1 MRFAMRRMILPILA
15 VALLG
20 GAAPSR
26 AVEPPPLRKSGLMDP
41 GPPSVAKTV
50 AKLPASETAD
60 APSAIRKDHFAEDVC
75 AIIAAEA
82 ARRKLPAQFFA
93 KLIWRES
100 LFDAGAVSP
109 VGAEGIAQFM
119 PFTAKERGL
128 KDPFSPEE
136 ALPASAHL
144 LADHRAALGNLGLA
158 AAAYNAGFQA
168 VLDWL
173 ADKRSLPYETQDY
186 VAFITGRSVDD
197 WKEPSSDHEI
207 SPLSDSGDFQA
218 DCRKLVK
225 RQSAPPSGPRI
236 AVARAKWQPWGVV
249 LSGGF
254 SEGRALKAFGVIKGR
269 YGALLAGK
277 KPMVVRRKNAMG
289 RRKLVNVMVGYDNRG
304 AADAL
309 CGKLQNL
316 GAACMVIKND

>member
-1 MRFAMRRMILPILA
+1 MDVTMRRTFSMILA
-15 VALLG
+15 VLMLG
-20 GAAPSR
+20 SGLPAHAMD
-26 AVEPPPLRKSGLMDP
+26 PPPLRKSGMLDP
-41 GPPSVAKTV
+41 GPPAT
-50 AKLPASETAD
+50 E
-60 APSAIRKDHFAEDVC
+60 APKEIRKDHFAKDVC
-75 AIIAAEA
+75 AIIEAEA

-136 ALPASAHL
+136 ALPASASL

-168 VLDWL
+168 VTDWI
-173 ADKRSLPYETQDY
+173 AGSRSLPYETQQY
-186 VAFITGRSVDD
+186 VAFITGRDVED
-197 WKEPSSDHEI
+197 WKDRSSDYEI
-207 SPLSDSGDFQA
+207 SPLSAKGEFVA
-218 DCRKLVK
+218 DCVKLVK
-225 RQSAPPSGPRI
+225 RQSAPPSSPAI

-269 YGALLAGK
+269 YGTLLAGK
-277 KPMVVRRKNAMG
+277 KPMVVRKKNAMG
-289 RRKLVNVMVGYDNRG
+289 RRKLINVMVGYDNRG